1 MKRQSLRQLAGELG
15 VSASYL
21 SQVKH
26 GKRPASKKVLSK
38 IKASVKQNQPDLP
51 GDGVFAK
58 LLEHGPLAQLAEQ
71 LTLNQQVRGSI
82 PLRLTI

>member
-38 IKASVKQNQPDLP
+38 I
-51 GDGVFAK
+51 
-58 LLEHGPLAQLAEQ
+58 
-71 LTLNQQVRGSI
+71 
-82 PLRLTI
+82 